1 MILDSHGAPLKRS
14 IGFIRRY
21 EPVGVARAL
30 IGALYVVGVE
40 VPRIED
46 DDEEADAAPVD
57 ADMRMRRAA

>member
-1 MILDSHGAPLKRS
+1 MILDSHGNPLKRS

-40 VPRIED
+40 VPLVED
-46 DDEEADAAPVD
+46 DDGEDDAAPVD
-57 ADMRMRRAA
+57 ADVRMRRAA